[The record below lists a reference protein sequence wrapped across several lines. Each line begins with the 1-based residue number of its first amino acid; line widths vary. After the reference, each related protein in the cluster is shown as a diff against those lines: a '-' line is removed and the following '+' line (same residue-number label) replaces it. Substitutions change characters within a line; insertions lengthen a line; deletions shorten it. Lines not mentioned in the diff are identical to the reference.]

1 MLITVF
7 TPTYN
12 RAYKL
17 RDLFDSLMQQTVK
30 NFEWLIID
38 DGSSDNTKEIVDS
51 FNTENKFNI
60 RYMYKNNEGKQIAM
74 NEAADLAMGNWIFI
88 VDSDDILKPY
98 AVEKVIHYCMQI
110 QNDEQFAGV
119 AGLRGRKN
127 GEVWSTSDI
136 SKVRKTNNL
145 IHNSEYID
153 ATAIEYRYK
162 HKIQGDRAE
171 VIRTSLLKK
180 YQFPKIVGEN
190 FIPEGYLWLKLASDG
205 YKFRWFNQVIYITEY
220 LNDGLTQNG
229 RTLAKK
235 NCKSHSMMDNLITSI
250 REIPIKDRLISA
262 VNYYRYGL
270 YSGARLKILFKESK
284 ARYLSIVAIPAAFLF
299 KIK

>member
-17 RDLFDSLMQQTVK
+17 RDLFNSLMQQTVK
-30 NFEWLIID
+30 DFEWLIID
-38 DGSSDNTKEIVDS
+38 DGSSDNTKETVES
-51 FNTENKFNI
+51 FNTDNKFNI
-60 RYMYKNNEGKQIAM
+60 RYVYKNNEGKQIAM
-74 NEAADLAMGNWIFI
+74 NKAADLAIGDWIFI

-98 AVEKVIHYCMQI
+98 AVEKVIYYCMQI
-110 QNDEQFAGV
+110 QDNDQFAGV
-119 AGLRGRKN
+119 AGLRGKKN

-136 SKVRKTNNL
+136 SKVRKTNDL
-145 IHNSEYID
+145 IHNTEYID

-162 HKIQGDRAE
+162 YKIQGDRAE
-171 VIRTSLLKK
+171 VIRTSILKN
-180 YQFPKIVGEN
+180 YPFPKIQGEN
-190 FIPEGYLWLKLASDG
+190 FIPEGYLWIRLAKDG

-220 LNDGLTQNG
+220 LNDGLTKNG
-229 RTLAKK
+229 RVLAKK

-250 REIPIKDRLISA
+250 KEIPIRDRLLST

-270 YSGARLKILFKESK
+270 YSGAELKILFKESK
-284 ARYLSIVAIPAAFLF
+284 AKYLNMLAIPIACLF